1 MYGPK
6 VLEHFQNPR
15 CVGKIPDADGVATV
29 EEGCG
34 DVFRF
39 YVKVNDNRLVKVRY
53 EVKGCPVA
61 IACCSMTATLA
72 EGRTLLEA
80 TQITNEDVSKA
91 LGGLPP
97 EKEHCSNLAAD
108 ALYEAIQDYMIRRSL
123 EEKIAPAR
131 YSGDSWKSLYLPQ
144 EVQGNKGKRR

>member
-6 VLEHFQNPR
+6 VLDHSQNPR
-15 CVGKIPDADGVATV
+15 CFGKILDADGEATIK
-29 EEGCG
+29 EACG

-39 YVKVNDNRLVKVRY
+39 YVKVNDNRLVQVRH
-53 EVKGCPVA
+53 EAEGCPVA

-72 EGRTLLEA
+72 EGKTLLDA
-80 TQITNEDVSKA
+80 TEITNKDVTEA

-97 EKEHCSNLAAD
+97 EQEHCSNLAAD

-131 YSGDSWKSLYLPQ
+131 YPGNSWKNLYLPQ
-144 EVQGNKGKRR
+144 EVQDNKGE